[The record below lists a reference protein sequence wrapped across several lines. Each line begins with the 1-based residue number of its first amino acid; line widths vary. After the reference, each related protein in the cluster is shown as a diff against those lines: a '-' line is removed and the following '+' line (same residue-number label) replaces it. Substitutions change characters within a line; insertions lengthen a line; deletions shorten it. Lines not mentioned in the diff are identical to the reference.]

1 MFGEQF
7 EAVTCSEAVVI
18 VRLISELLRPYRGL
32 VIAVIALMLVQTA
45 MSLAA
50 PWPLKIILDNVV
62 GQHPM
67 PEWMTNALLSVFGKA
82 GKLHIAA
89 LAGIMTVLIA
99 AVSGVATYLVNY
111 LTESVG
117 QWVAN
122 DLRLRTYHHLQQLE
136 LSYYDTH
143 QVGPILSTITDDVE
157 TIEDFASGSTTEMAV
172 DAFTIV
178 GMLSLMLWLDWDFAL
193 VAVAVTPVL
202 VLFVARVKKA
212 VKQATR
218 EVRRRQSDIVATVQE
233 GLQSI
238 RVVKAFDRSDMQ
250 EQRLGSVSRQT
261 VAAALKARRVKSVVS
276 PTVALVV
283 ACCSAFVLWRGA
295 SLILSGA
302 MTAGTLTVFL
312 AYLAKF
318 FKPVQDLATMT
329 NAIAQ
334 VSVSVERV
342 SAILDTK
349 NVIEERPDP
358 VEPQAIQGEIRFEDV
373 SFSYDEERPI
383 LRGISFTAKPGE
395 LIGLVG
401 HTGSGK
407 STIVSLIPRFYDPS
421 AGSIKIDGV
430 DMRDYRVQGIRN
442 QIGFVLQDT
451 VLFSGTI
458 RDNILFGRPDATEE
472 EVIEAAKLANAHD
485 FILAMP
491 HGYDSPVGER
501 GLTLSGGQRQRIGI
515 ARALIRDNPILLLD
529 EPTAALD
536 AESELAVMDA
546 LKRLMA
552 NRTVITIAHR
562 LSTIRE
568 ADRIIVLRDGEIA
581 EQGNHEQLLARNGI
595 YAELHRIQYEQEAG

>member
-1 MFGEQF
+1 
-7 EAVTCSEAVVI
+7 
-18 VRLISELLRPYRGL
+18 VRLISELLRPYRWL
-32 VIAVIALMLVQTA
+32 VAAVIALMLVQTA

-62 GQHPM
+62 GHHPM
-67 PEWMTNALLSVFGKA
+67 PQWMTDALLSVFGKA

-89 LAGIMTVLIA
+89 LAGVMTVAIA
-99 AVSGVATYLVNY
+99 AISGLATYLVNY
-111 LTESVG
+111 LTETVG

-122 DLRLRTYHHLQQLE
+122 DLRMRTYHHLHQLS

-157 TIEDFASGSTTEMAV
+157 TIEDFASETTTEMAV
-172 DAFTIV
+172 DVFTIV

-193 VAVAVTPVL
+193 IAVAVAPFL
-202 VLFVARVKKA
+202 LFFVARVKKA

-238 RVVKAFDRSDMQ
+238 RVVKAFDRQDI
-250 EQRLGSVSRQT
+250 EEKRLASVSRQT
-261 VAAALKARRVKSVVS
+261 VAAALKARRVKSLVS

-295 SLILSGA
+295 SLILTGV

-329 NAIAQ
+329 NTIAQ
-334 VSVSVERV
+334 ASVAVERV

-349 NVIEERPDP
+349 NAVEERDDP
-358 VEPQAIQGEIRFEDV
+358 VEVDDVKGELVFDGV
-373 SFSYDEERPI
+373 TFSYDGETPI
-383 LRGISFTAKPGE
+383 LRGVSFTAAPGE

-407 STIVSLIPRFYDPS
+407 STIVSLIPRFYDPT
-421 AGSIKIDGV
+421 AGTVRIDGV
-430 DMRDYRVQGIRN
+430 DVRDYRLQGIRN
-442 QIGFVLQDT
+442 QIAFVLQDT

-458 RDNILFGRPDATEE
+458 RDNIAFGRPDATEE
-472 EVIEAAKLANAHD
+472 EIVEAAKLANAHD
-485 FILAMP
+485 FIVAMP

-536 AESELAVMDA
+536 AESELAVMEA

-581 EQGNHEQLLARNGI
+581 EEGDHEELLGRNGI
-595 YAELHRIQYEQEAG
+595 YAELHRIQYEQGVG

>member
-1 MFGEQF
+1 
-7 EAVTCSEAVVI
+7 
-18 VRLISELLRPYRGL
+18 VRLISELLRPYRWL
-32 VIAVIALMLVQTA
+32 VVGVIALMVIQTA

-62 GQHPM
+62 GHHPM
-67 PEWMTNALLSVFGKA
+67 PQWMTDGLLAVFGKA

-89 LAGIMTVLIA
+89 LAGIMTVVIA
-99 AVSGVATYLVNY
+99 AISGLATYLVNY
-111 LTESVG
+111 LTETVG

-122 DLRLRTYHHLQQLE
+122 DLRLRTYHHLQQLS

-157 TIEDFASGSTTEMAV
+157 TIEDFASETTTQMAV
-172 DAFTIV
+172 DVFTIV

-193 VAVAVTPVL
+193 IAVAVAPFL
-202 VLFVARVKKA
+202 LFFVMRVKKA
-212 VKQATR
+212 VKVATR
-218 EVRRRQSDIVATVQE
+218 EVRKRQSDIVATVQE

-238 RVVKAFDRSDMQ
+238 RVVKAFDR
-250 EQRLGSVSRQT
+250 EAVEEKRLANVSRQT
-261 VAAALKARRVKSVVS
+261 VAAALKARRVKSLVS

-295 SLILSGA
+295 GLILSGA

-329 NAIAQ
+329 NTIAQ
-334 VSVSVERV
+334 MSVSVERV
-342 SAILDTK
+342 SEILDTK
-349 NVIEERPDP
+349 NAVDESDDP
-358 VEPQAIQGEIRFEDV
+358 VEPQDIKGELTFDAV
-373 SFSYDEERPI
+373 TFSYDGERPT
-383 LRGISFTAKPGE
+383 LHEVSFTAAPGE

-401 HTGSGK
+401 PTGSGK
-407 STIVSLIPRFYDPS
+407 STIVSLIPRFYDP
-421 AGSIKIDGV
+421 AGGTVKIDGV
-430 DMRDYRVQGIRN
+430 DLRDYRLQGIRN
-442 QIGFVLQDT
+442 QIGYVLQDT
-451 VLFSGTI
+451 VLFAGTI
-458 RDNILFGRPDATEE
+458 RDNVAFGRPDATEE
-472 EVIEAAKLANAHD
+472 EIVEAAKIANAHD
-485 FILAMP
+485 FIMAMP

-501 GLTLSGGQRQRIGI
+501 GMTLSGGQRQRIGI

-536 AESELAVMDA
+536 SESELAVMDA
-546 LKRLMA
+546 LKKLMA

-568 ADRIIVLRDGEIA
+568 ADRIIVLKDGEIA
-581 EQGNHEQLLARNGI
+581 EVGNHEQLMARNGI
-595 YAELHRIQYEQEAG
+595 YAELHRIQYEQGVG

>member
-1 MFGEQF
+1 
-7 EAVTCSEAVVI
+7 
-18 VRLISELLRPYRGL
+18 LLRPYRWL
-32 VIAVIALMLVQTA
+32 VVAVVALMLIQTA

-50 PWPLKIILDNVV
+50 PWPLKIVLDNVV
-62 GQHPM
+62 GHHPM
-67 PEWMTNALLSVFGKA
+67 PRWMTDGLMAVFGAA
-82 GKLHIAA
+82 GKMHIAA
-89 LAGIMTVLIA
+89 LAGIMTVAIA
-99 AVSGVATYLVNY
+99 ALAGIATYLINY
-111 LTESVG
+111 FTESIG

-122 DLRLRTYHHLQQLE
+122 DLRMRTYHHLQHLS

-157 TIEDFASGSTTEMAV
+157 TIQDFASESTTEIAV

-193 VAVAVTPVL
+193 IAVAVAPFL
-202 VLFVARVKKA
+202 LFFVARVKKA

-233 GLQSI
+233 GLQCI
-238 RVVKAFDRSDMQ
+238 RVVKAFDRSDME

-261 VAAALKARRVKSVVS
+261 VAAALKARRVKSLVS
-276 PTVALVV
+276 PTVAIVV
-283 ACCSAFVLWRGA
+283 AACSGFVLWRGA
-295 SLILSGA
+295 GLILSGA

-334 VSVSVERV
+334 VSVSIERV

-349 NVIEERPDP
+349 NSVEERDDA
-358 VEPQAIQGEIRFEDV
+358 VEPQSIQGELCFSDV
-373 SFSYDEERPI
+373 TFSYDDEKPI
-383 LRGISFTAKPGE
+383 LRGVTFTAKPGE
-395 LIGLVG
+395 LVGLVG

-421 AGSIKIDGV
+421 EGSVKIDGV
-430 DMRDYRVQGIRN
+430 DVRDYRLQGIRN
-442 QIGFVLQDT
+442 HIGFVLQDT

-472 EVIEAAKLANAHD
+472 EVVEAAKLANAHE
-485 FILAMP
+485 FIVAMP

-501 GLTLSGGQRQRIGI
+501 GMTLSGGQRQRIGI
-515 ARALIRDNPILLLD
+515 ARAIIRDNPILLLD

-568 ADRIIVLRDGEIA
+568 ADKIIVLRDGEIA
-581 EQGNHEQLLARNGI
+581 EQGDHEALLAHNGI
-595 YAELHRIQYEQEAG
+595 YAELHRIQYEQGVG